1 MPSLVWLHKKWRPSH
16 QCVLSMYNACTSA
29 KSKSSMR
36 RESPVG
42 SPAKNQSRCGKKR
55 ILLCLEP
62 QFVFVMLPH
71 AFLVNLARSSLGQ
84 GLLPEK
90 DVLLFWKLELCQVLA
105 RRCDEVLGRNIS
117 IHPQAPC

>member
-1 MPSLVWLHKKWRPSH
+1 MVSCHSLVWLHKKWRP
-16 QCVLSMYNACTSA
+16 VYNACTSA

-36 RESPVG
+36 RESPAG
-42 SPAKNQSRCGKKR
+42 SPAKNQSRCGKKC

-62 QFVFVMLPH
+62 QFVFVMLAH

-117 IHPQAPC
+117 IHPPC